1 MLAKS
6 SANNNQT
13 LPPRL
18 GNPREQEMGNMPR
31 KMSSQS
37 QPSARNGGSK
47 VHLGASLGMAVAAAI
62 GLSDPSL
69 AATFKFEYLPGTSLQ
84 EMVGFEMA
92 GAIWSQFLTD
102 DVTVNLKVGGVNFSS
117 QFGSDY
123 NKVISMASPEK
134 MLVDAGAVAA
144 LGNLQLDGNGYFDIN
159 VDGQTVKQNQV
170 TLSTANAKAL
180 GIGGLGNTFDG
191 TIVMNNAV
199 GWDLDYIGTAPDDSS
214 KFDFLSVVIHE
225 IGHALGFISG
235 VDDNQWY
242 ASGSNSDPNSNYNG
256 NTIVTALDLFRFS
269 PESSTQ
275 GIQDLSAGGE
285 KYFSLDGGSTVA
297 AQFATG
303 LEGDGFQGSHWK
315 EADANQAI
323 GIMDPALARGEK
335 SQIAQFDLLAL
346 EAIGWNVK
354 RDASGNLYSWN
365 DLNLNTI
372 KQQAQSRAVNSL
384 MAQMLGDFDES
395 RTYHRWANTNRSGF
409 WQIGYFATADDEE
422 LFNQITAAGY
432 FQTADTDPNQPQ
444 TAKVPEPGVTLGLA
458 SLGLFGLR
466 SRRRR
471 HQ

>member
-6 SANNNQT
+6 SANNNET

-18 GNPREQEMGNMPR
+18 GNASPREIRNMAVMFSEEQASGR
-31 KMSSQS
+31 TGV
-37 QPSARNGGSK
+37 AK
-47 VHLGASLGMAVAAAI
+47 VKFGASVGIAIAAAI
-62 GLSDPSL
+62 GLGSPSL

-134 MLVDAGAVAA
+134 MLVDAAAVAA

-180 GIGGLGNTFDG
+180 GIGGLGNSFDG
-191 TIVMNNAV
+191 TILTNNAV

-214 KFDFLSVVIHE
+214 KFDFLSVVVHE
-225 IGHALGFISG
+225 IGHALGFISA

-242 ASGSNSDPNSNYNG
+242 ASNVNSDPDSNDNG

-269 PESSTQ
+269 AESSNQ

-285 KYFSLDGGSTVA
+285 KYFSLDGGRTVA
-297 AQFATG
+297 AKFATG

-323 GIMDPALARGEK
+323 GIMDPAIAKGEK
-335 SQIAQFDLLAL
+335 SQISQFDLLAL
-346 EAIGWNVK
+346 DALGWNLK
-354 RDASGNLYSWN
+354 RKGNGNLHSWN

-372 KQQAQSRAVNSL
+372 KQQAQNRVFSSL
-384 MAQMLGDFDES
+384 MAQILGDFDES
-395 RTYHRWANTNRSGF
+395 RTYHRWANTNRSRF
-409 WQIGYFATADDEE
+409 WQVGYFATADDEE
-422 LFNQITAAGY
+422 LFNQIAAAGY

-444 TAKVPEPGVTLGLA
+444 PASVPEPGVTLGLA
-458 SLGLFGLR
+458 SLGLFGLV

-471 HQ
+471 PQA